1 MAEIILIT
9 GGARSG
15 KSRVA
20 QELAE
25 DRVGRRLFV
34 ATCTVTDSEMQHR
47 IEQHQLDRQD
57 GGWDTIEET
66 VDLEELLN
74 ENQEYGVVLID
85 CLTLWVN
92 NLLFTDSGNALDET
106 AVAAKVK
113 SILEACA
120 VRTGTV
126 IMVTNEVGQ
135 GIVPENVLARR
146 YRDLVGRC
154 NQVIGSVADKVILV
168 TCGIPL
174 AIKEKR

>member
-25 DRVGRRLFV
+25 KQKGKRLFV
-34 ATCTVTDSEMQHR
+34 ATCTVTDSEMQRR
-47 IEQHQLDRQD
+47 IEQHQFDRQD
-57 GGWDTIEET
+57 GGWKTVEET
-66 VDLEELLN
+66 VNLEEVLN
-74 ENQEYGVVLID
+74 ENTEYGIVLID
-85 CLTLWVN
+85 CLTLWIN
-92 NLLFTDSGNALDET
+92 NLLFTDSGNALDE
-106 AVAAKVK
+106 AAMATKVQHL
-113 SILEACA
+113 LEACA

-126 IMVTNEVGQ
+126 IMVTNEVGL

-154 NQVIGSVADKVILV
+154 NQVIGSLADKVILV
-168 TCGIPL
+168 TCGIPMT
-174 AIKEKR
+174 IKEK